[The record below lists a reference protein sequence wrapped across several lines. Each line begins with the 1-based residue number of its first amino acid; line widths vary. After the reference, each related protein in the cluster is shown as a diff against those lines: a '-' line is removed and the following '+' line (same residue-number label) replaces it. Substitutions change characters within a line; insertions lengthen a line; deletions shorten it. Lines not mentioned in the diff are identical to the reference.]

1 MPKTEDYLNNN
12 KVSGYIGFDPTSDS
26 LHIGSLVQIMTLVHF
41 QRHGHKPYVL
51 LGGATGM
58 VGDPSGKSKE
68 RNLLDTKE
76 LDKNINSIKKQLSRF
91 LKFDSSENEAVIVN
105 NKDWF
110 ENFNFL
116 DFIRDVGKH
125 ITVNYMM
132 SKDSV
137 KKRLETG
144 ISFTEFTYQL
154 VQGYDFYWLYK
165 NHNCLVQLGG
175 SDQWGNIVTGTELIR
190 RMDGGSA
197 YAITTPL
204 VQKADGTKFG
214 KTESGNIWLD
224 PVKTSPYK
232 FYQYWINSSD
242 IDAENYIK
250 IFTLHDKNKIEDI
263 IAQHKENPGLRLL
276 QNELGKYITSMIHGE
291 EQYLMAKEASS
302 LLFMKG
308 DEAVSALK
316 SLSTDLFLDIFEGVP
331 KTEISKEEIF
341 NGIPI
346 IDALVEKSG
355 FLKSNGEARR
365 AINENSISLNKSKV
379 KLDTIINTK
388 DLIDGKYLLLQRG
401 KKNYFVI
408 LVA

>member
-165 NHNCLVQLGG
+165 NHNCLLQLGG

-190 RMDGGSA
+190 RMAGGSA

-250 IFTLHDKNKIEDI
+250 IFTLHDKNKIEDL

-302 LLFMKG
+302 ILFMKG

-331 KTEISKEEIF
+331 KTEISKEDIF

>member
-76 LDKNINSIKKQLSRF
+76 LDKNIISIKKQLSRF

-250 IFTLHDKNKIEDI
+250 IFTLHNKNKIEDI

-302 LLFMKG
+302 ILFMKG

-341 NGIPI
+341 NGIPV

>member
-76 LDKNINSIKKQLSRF
+76 LDKNISSIKKQLSRF

-250 IFTLHDKNKIEDI
+250 IFTLHDKNKIEDL

-302 LLFMKG
+302 ILFMKG

-379 KLDTIINTK
+379 KLDTIINIK